1 MTMFVTIGINERH
14 EEPIDVVDI
23 LWMSSVVLYQLS
35 NDVSNSAAHKLIM
48 NIFPYYLLVFTELTL
63 RVLSIHVRVYL

>member
-1 MTMFVTIGINERH
+1 MLVTIGINERH

-35 NDVSNSAAHKLIM
+35 NDVSNSAAQKLIM

>member
-1 MTMFVTIGINERH
+1 MFVTIGINERH

-35 NDVSNSAAHKLIM
+35 NDVSNSASHKLIM
-48 NIFPYYLLVFTELTL
+48 NIFPYYLLVCT
-63 RVLSIHVRVYL
+63 